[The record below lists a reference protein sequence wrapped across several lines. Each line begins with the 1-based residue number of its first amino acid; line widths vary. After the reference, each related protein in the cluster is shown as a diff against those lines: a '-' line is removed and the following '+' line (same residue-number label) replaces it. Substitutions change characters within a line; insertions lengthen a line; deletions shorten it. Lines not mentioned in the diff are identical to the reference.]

1 MLINDSLRS
10 ADSRTEATT
19 RRRLLHMAA
28 TVAGTTSL
36 AALTSGFA
44 TQASPGMPTAVPGL
58 IRRAVLVPRF
68 GGDSSADWYPTAV
81 AQLADLG
88 IRTRMV
94 ALLPE
99 PTAAGI
105 DETLAAIA
113 KAVGTA
119 RTRSPKP
126 SSLDAADWLGKLGAA
141 AT

>member
-1 MLINDSLRS
+1 
-10 ADSRTEATT
+10 
-19 RRRLLHMAA
+19 
-28 TVAGTTSL
+28 
-36 AALTSGFA
+36 
-44 TQASPGMPTAVPGL
+44 
-58 IRRAVLVPRF
+58 
-68 GGDSSADWYPTAV
+68 
-81 AQLADLG
+81 
-88 IRTRMV
+88 MV

-141 AT
+141 AHIAHIAHIAHGAGHYMTTGAGPILDTIHVASLRTVAR